1 MGEMAD
7 CLSLVDPYLDDY
19 KKIKRKN
26 TLHYCVQTIREKDM
40 TDYMNADKLVS
51 IINTNGIDNC
61 MFL

>member
-26 TLHYCVQTIREKDM
+26 TLHYCV
-40 TDYMNADKLVS
+40 
-51 IINTNGIDNC
+51 
-61 MFL
+61 